1 MICRKGNT
9 QLNKYSEV
17 VGLPIICID
26 DGKLIGLIRN
36 IIINLE
42 TRTVEAFIYEKS
54 GLVNSRKVLFLKDVI
69 RLGKDA
75 VIIQN
80 DNCTISWKEAGK
92 RLALKNENNLTGL
105 RVFSRSG
112 KEMGVVKDIL
122 FDPETG
128 LIEGVELSDSLFND
142 LINGRSILPLFG
154 KVEFGEDIILV
165 DNEAVE
171 EITNT
176 GGGIR
181 NKFFNDKM
189 LT

>member
-1 MICRKGNT
+1 M
-9 QLNKYSEV
+9 NKYSEV

-26 DGKLIGLIRN
+26 NGKLIGLVRN
-36 IIINLE
+36 IVFNFKS
-42 TRTVEAFIYEKS
+42 RAVEAFIFEKT
-54 GLVNSRKVLFLKDVI
+54 GLVNSRKVLLLKDVI

-75 VIIQN
+75 VVIEN
-80 DNCTISWKEAGK
+80 ENCTIPWKEAGK
-92 RLALKNENNLTGL
+92 SLSLKNENILTGF

-122 FDPETG
+122 FDCKTG
-128 LIEGVELSDSLFND
+128 LIEGVELSDSLFID
-142 LINGRSILPLFG
+142 LINGRNILPLLG

-171 EITNT
+171 EMTNT

-181 NKFFNDKM
+181 NKFFNNM
-189 LT
+189 FT